1 MGLSRPF
8 SITSLSYFSLLS
20 GFVFIFF
27 PFLFS
32 FLLSSDH
39 YSYYLQCE
47 PLNVSYMYTWATHYI
62 LLIPLTYSANGLW
75 RSDKVILSKIFK
87 FTKTTAK
94 KRNLLDS
101 CVWKAA
107 RKKGKKERHSE
118 RERVNE

>member
-47 PLNVSYMYTWATHYI
+47 PLNVSYMYTYTTHYI

-94 KRNLLDS
+94 KETYLIRA
-101 CVWKAA
+101 CGRQQK
-107 RKKGKKERHSE
+107 RKERKKERQRARKSE
-118 RERVNE
+118 